1 MTIPVSFSPICNIG
15 LDKTNTAA
23 KCNILLYSVVLK
35 TYIMKKERK
44 RHTERDRERE
54 GEREGYL
61 VSFIGFKNL
70 FEQSFIRLQPIL
82 PIYSLHLSIYLCNAF
97 NNVCLSLTM
106 NKSTHINVFTG
117 QK

>member
-44 RHTERDRERE
+44 RHTERERERE
-54 GEREGYL
+54 REKD
-61 VSFIGFKNL
+61 IWCH
-70 FEQSFIRLQPIL
+70 
-82 PIYSLHLSIYLCNAF
+82 SLASKTSLSSLLYAYNPSSLYILSIYQYIYVMPSIMYAYL
-97 NNVCLSLTM
+97 
-106 NKSTHINVFTG
+106 
-117 QK
+117 

>member
-44 RHTERDRERE
+44 RHTERERERE
-54 GEREGYL
+54 RERGRERRIFG
-61 VSFIGFKNL
+61 VIHW
-70 FEQSFIRLQPIL
+70 LQKPL
-82 PIYSLHLSIYLCNAF
+82 
-97 NNVCLSLTM
+97 
-106 NKSTHINVFTG
+106 
-117 QK
+117 

>member
-44 RHTERDRERE
+44 RHTERERE
-54 GEREGYL
+54 KD
-61 VSFIGFKNL
+61 IWCH
-70 FEQSFIRLQPIL
+70 
-82 PIYSLHLSIYLCNAF
+82 SLASKTSLSSLLYAYNPSSLYILSIYQYIYVMPSIMYAYL
-97 NNVCLSLTM
+97 
-106 NKSTHINVFTG
+106 
-117 QK
+117 